1 MNDRS
6 QRLKL
11 AARVA
16 LFMVACAAVL
26 AFAGPVA
33 NRFGDL
39 EPALRIGL
47 VTSVVTLCLTA
58 LFVRWDGVGL
68 DSVGAMPTTDSPV
81 RVIIGFLIGA
91 VLVALHVS
99 IEAFVGQVQWTRST
113 SVGSGDAATMLITYL
128 LLASREEL
136 AFHGYPLRRLQSAFG
151 LWPAQLA
158 VALVFAAEHAV
169 GGTTWPQALAG
180 AGVGSLLFGMAAL
193 ATRGLAVP
201 IGIHAAWNF
210 GDWMHGGKGPG
221 GLWDPIGGYSS
232 HAGRAAMIGYVVIML
247 SATLVFWLWHR
258 RLTPTSAMSDQT
270 PGGAA
275 DIPPP
280 LP

>member
-1 MNDRS
+1 MNP
-6 QRLKL
+6 RLKL

-33 NRFGDL
+33 NRFRDL
-39 EPALRIGL
+39 PPAASIGL

-68 DSVGAMPTTDSPV
+68 DSVGVTPDGNSPL
-81 RVIIGFLIGA
+81 RFVIGVLIGGI
-91 VLVALHVS
+91 LVALHVA
-99 IEAFVGQVQWTRST
+99 IEAFFGHIQWSRSAN
-113 SVGSGDAATMLITYL
+113 VGSRDVVIMLLTYI

-169 GGTTWPQALAG
+169 AGTTWPQALAG

-193 ATRGLAVP
+193 ATPGLAVP
-201 IGIHAAWNF
+201 IGIHAAWNL
-210 GDWMHGGKGPG
+210 GDWMHGGKGAG
-221 GLWDPIGGYSS
+221 GLWDPIGGNS
-232 HAGRAAMIGYVVIML
+232 AGADRAGMIGYVVVMV
-247 SATLVFWLWHR
+247 SATLIFWIWYR
-258 RLTPTSAMSDQT
+258 RAELASTPVTSDRT
-270 PGGAA
+270 PGAA
-275 DIPPP
+275 SDIRPP

>member
-1 MNDRS
+1 MNP
-6 QRLKL
+6 RLKL

-33 NRFGDL
+33 NRFRDL
-39 EPALRIGL
+39 PPAASIGL

-58 LFVRWDGVGL
+58 LFVRWDGLGL
-68 DSVGAMPTTDSPV
+68 DSVGAKPDGNSPLRFV
-81 RVIIGFLIGA
+81 IGFLIGGI
-91 VLVALHVS
+91 LVGLHVS
-99 IEAFVGQVQWTRST
+99 IEAFFGHIQWSRSN
-113 SVGSGDAATMLITYL
+113 VGSNDVVIMLLTYI

-169 GGTTWPQALAG
+169 AGTTWPQALAG

-201 IGIHAAWNF
+201 IGIHAAWNL
-210 GDWMHGGKGPG
+210 GDWMHGGKGVG
-221 GLWDPIGGYSS
+221 GLWDPIGGNSAS
-232 HAGRAAMIGYVVIML
+232 GDRAAMIGYVVVMVF
-247 SATLVFWLWHR
+247 ATVAFWIWYR
-258 RLTPTSAMSDQT
+258 RAELASTPATFDRA
-270 PGGAA
+270 PGAA
-275 DIPPP
+275 SDIRPP
-280 LP
+280 LL